1 MISTTTFG
9 QAVELDD
16 FFEQDTDIDGIIG
29 LAFQSLTVDNIIPP
43 LINAINQ
50 HLLDE
55 PLFMVALYEKG
66 NLDNVAGKMNF

>member
-1 MISTTTFG
+1 M
-9 QAVELDD
+9 
-16 FFEQDTDIDGIIG
+16 
-29 LAFQSLTVDNIIPP
+29 AFQSLAVDNVVPP